1 MARQLT
7 ITLADHIYEG
17 LQERV
22 GSEQISGFI
31 ERLVRPYVITDEQL
45 EAEYR
50 EMASDLEAER
60 EAMEWIEDRPDEAL
74 D

>member
-1 MARQLT
+1 MSRELT
-7 ITLADHIYEG
+7 ITLADDVYEG

-22 GSEQISGFI
+22 GAEQISSFI
-31 ERLVRPYVITDEQL
+31 ERLLRPYLMTDEEL

-50 EMASDLEAER
+50 EMAADLEAER
-60 EAMEWIEDRPDEAL
+60 EAMEWIEDRPDECL